1 MQSSNIGPNVIAAL
15 VVVGFIAAVALMLFR
30 PLQISGDAAQI
41 LNMLLG
47 ILGAKF
53 GDVVAYHI
61 GSSAGSRSKDVL
73 LQNMPPPN
81 KP

>member
-1 MQSSNIGPNVIAAL
+1 MESRVGPNVIAAL
-15 VVVGFIAAVALMLFR
+15 VIVGFVAAVTLMLVR

-53 GDVVAYHI
+53 GDVVSYHI
-61 GSSAGSRSKDVL
+61 GSSAGSRAKDAVVQTL
-73 LQNMPPPN
+73 TQAQKN
-81 KP
+81 